1 MTERPS
7 SRLATIALQGSAS
20 AGFAALALLLSS
32 EAKTASPRTRAVELA
47 LVVGAGGLS
56 LLSAYAAIALA
67 RAGALTRIRTRATAG
82 RYLQALL
89 AAFVL
94 GIVAA
99 RSGSQRPALTAFCIA
114 LSAWILVIGFGI
126 VPRLFFSPE
135 AIIDLLGRRLAF
147 AQLTWFALRPLPG
160 EPTRFLLE
168 CGSER
173 AVLLRARLA
182 EDGAK
187 LRRALRAQGIR
198 AAVSR

>member
-1 MTERPS
+1 MTESPS
-7 SRLATIALQGSAS
+7 RRLATIALQASAS
-20 AGFAALALLLSS
+20 AVFAALALLLSS
-32 EAKTASPRTRAVELA
+32 EAKVAPPRTRAVELA
-47 LVVGAGGLS
+47 LAAGAGGLS
-56 LLSAYAAIALA
+56 LLSAYAAVALA
-67 RAGALTRIRTRATAG
+67 RAGALTRIRARATAG
-82 RYLQALL
+82 HYLQALL

-94 GIVAA
+94 SIAAA
-99 RSGSQRPALTAFCIA
+99 RAGSQRPALTAFCIA
-114 LSAWILVIGFGI
+114 LSAWILALGFGI
-126 VPRLFFSPE
+126 VPRLFFTSA

-198 AAVSR
+198 EGTPG